1 MNIDIGVIAGITLLV
16 LLVLTVLFTMKK
28 VNESDGPT
36 DIIK

>member
-1 MNIDIGVIAGITLLV
+1 MVDIGVITGIALII

>member
-1 MNIDIGVIAGITLLV
+1 MVDIGVIAGIALII

>member
-1 MNIDIGVIAGITLLV
+1 MVDIGVIAGITLV
-16 LLVLTVLFTMKK
+16 ILLVLTVLFTMRK